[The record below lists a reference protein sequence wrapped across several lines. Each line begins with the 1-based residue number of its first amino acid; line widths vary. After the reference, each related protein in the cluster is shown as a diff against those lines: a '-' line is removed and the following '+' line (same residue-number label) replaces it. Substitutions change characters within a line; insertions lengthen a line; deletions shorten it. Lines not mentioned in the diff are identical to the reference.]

1 MKTIKPITMSWNM
14 EIISIFDAPFFMKSQ
29 YQKWEI
35 LFWYEFFIII
45 PWEVTLPVSDLFFE
59 IQDVKMNSLE
69 RTWLALLEILD
80 TENITEVFKT
90 HLASFDTPEKVE
102 NFKDQETKIEEYR
115 YWYQEWIKYM
125 EWKESKVIVGCEF
138 MY

>member
-1 MKTIKPITMSWNM
+1 MKIIKPIDISWNM
-14 EIISIFDAPFFMKSQ
+14 EIISIFDVPFFIKSQ
-29 YQKWEI
+29 YHKWEI

-59 IQDVKMNSLE
+59 VQDVKMNSLE
-69 RTWLALLEILD
+69 RVWLALLEILD
-80 TENITEVFKT
+80 IENIKEVFKS
-90 HLASFDTPEKVE
+90 HLASFDVPEKVE
-102 NFKDQETKIEEYR
+102 NFKNRETTIKEYK

>member
-1 MKTIKPITMSWNM
+1 MTTTNPIILAWGM
-14 EIISIFDAPFFMKSQ
+14 EIIPIFDVPFFIKSQ

-69 RTWLALLEILD
+69 RTWLALLELLD
-80 TENITEVFKT
+80 IENIKEVFKV
-90 HLASFDTPEKVE
+90 HLKSFDTPEKID
-102 NFKDQETKIEEYR
+102 NFKDQEPVIEEYK

-125 EWKESKVIVGCEF
+125 EWKESKVIVGCEL